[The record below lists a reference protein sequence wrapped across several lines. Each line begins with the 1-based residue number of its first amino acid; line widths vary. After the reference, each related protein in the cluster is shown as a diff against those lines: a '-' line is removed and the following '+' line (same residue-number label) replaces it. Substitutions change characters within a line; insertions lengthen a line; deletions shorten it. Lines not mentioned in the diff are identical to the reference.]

1 MKEQQKNHIQ
11 NLQGYDFFLS
21 LPGNKNLK
29 TMKRIIILAFLS
41 LVLVSTNAFSQD
53 TIAVK
58 ETKECSKGIK
68 TAEDAIIVQFLIEH
82 KNYFHEFDLDFLKG
96 DLESLSKEELKL
108 FMETNFVNPNVNFA
122 VSILTNVLGVD
133 RFVIGQ
139 TDIGLL
145 KLLTAGGLGV
155 WAIID
160 WFQIKNLTQEY
171 NFNKAL
177 EIIEII
183 KG

>member
-1 MKEQQKNHIQ
+1 MIFA
-11 NLQGYDFFLS
+11 GYDFFVTFAEIL
-21 LPGNKNLK
+21 NLNI
-29 TMKRIIILAFLS
+29 MKRIIFLAFLS
-41 LVLVSTNAFSQD
+41 LVMISTNAFSQD
-53 TIAVK
+53 TIAAK
-58 ETKECSKGIK
+58 ETKEYSKGIK
-68 TAEDAIIVQFLIEH
+68 TAEDATIVQFLIEH
-82 KNYFHEFDLDFLKG
+82 KNYFNDFDLDILKA

-108 FMETNFVNPNVNFA
+108 FMETDFVNPNVNFA

-160 WFQIKNLTQEY
+160 WFQIKELTQEY
-171 NFNKAL
+171 NFNKAE

-183 KG
+183 KY

>member
-1 MKEQQKNHIQ
+1 MIFFIFVEIL
-11 NLQGYDFFLS
+11 NL
-21 LPGNKNLK
+21 NI
-29 TMKRIIILAFLS
+29 MKRIIFLAFLS
-41 LVLVSTNAFSQD
+41 LVMISTNAFSQD

-58 ETKECSKGIK
+58 ETKKCSKGIK
-68 TAEDAIIVQFLIEH
+68 TSEDATIVQFLIEH

-96 DLESLSKEELKL
+96 DLESLSKEELKI

-145 KLLTAGGLGV
+145 KLLTAGGIGI

-160 WFQIKNLTQEY
+160 WFQIKELTQEY
-171 NFNKAL
+171 NFNKAE
-177 EIIEII
+177 EIIYII
-183 KG
+183 KD

>member
-1 MKEQQKNHIQ
+1 MI
-11 NLQGYDFFLS
+11 
-21 LPGNKNLK
+21 
-29 TMKRIIILAFLS
+29 
-41 LVLVSTNAFSQD
+41 STNAFSQD

-58 ETKECSKGIK
+58 ETKECTKGIR
-68 TAEDAIIVQFLIEH
+68 TAEDIIITDFLIKH
-82 KNYFHEFDLDFLKG
+82 KSYFHEFDLDLLKS
-96 DLESLSKEELKL
+96 DLKKLSPEELKL
-108 FMETNFVNPNVNFA
+108 FMNTNFINPNVNFA

-160 WFQIKNLTQEY
+160 WFQIKELTQQY
-171 NFNKAL
+171 NFNKA
-177 EIIEII
+177 EQVIEII

>member
-1 MKEQQKNHIQ
+1 
-11 NLQGYDFFLS
+11 
-21 LPGNKNLK
+21 
-29 TMKRIIILAFLS
+29 MKRIIFLAFLS
-41 LVLVSTNAFSQD
+41 LVMISTNAFSQD

-68 TAEDAIIVQFLIEH
+68 TEEDLIITNFLIKH
-82 KNYFHEFDLDFLKG
+82 KNYFEEFELDMLKDDLKK
-96 DLESLSKEELKL
+96 LSPVELKL
-108 FMETNFVNPNVNFA
+108 FMNANFVNPNANFTI
-122 VSILTNVLGVD
+122 SLLTSVLGID

-139 TDIGLL
+139 TDIGLV

-160 WFQIKNLTQEY
+160 WFQIKRLTQEY
-171 NFNKAL
+171 NFNKAEQIL
-177 EIIEII
+177 DII

>member
-1 MKEQQKNHIQ
+1 
-11 NLQGYDFFLS
+11 
-21 LPGNKNLK
+21 
-29 TMKRIIILAFLS
+29 MKRIVFLAFLS
-41 LVLVSTNAFSQD
+41 LVMISTNAFSQD

-160 WFQIKNLTQEY
+160 WFQIKELTQEY
-171 NFNKAL
+171 NFNKAE

>member
-1 MKEQQKNHIQ
+1 
-11 NLQGYDFFLS
+11 
-21 LPGNKNLK
+21 
-29 TMKRIIILAFLS
+29 MKRIIFLAFLS
-41 LVLVSTNAFSQD
+41 LVMISTNAFSQD

-68 TAEDAIIVQFLIEH
+68 TEQDIIITNFLIKH
-82 KNYFHEFDLDFLKG
+82 KNYFHEFDLDLLKS
-96 DLESLSKEELKL
+96 DLKKLSPEELKL
-108 FMETNFVNPNVNFA
+108 FMETNFVNPNANFA
-122 VSILTNVLGVD
+122 ISLLTNVLGVD

-160 WFQIKNLTQEY
+160 WFQIKELTQEY
-171 NFNKAL
+171 NFNKAE

>member
-1 MKEQQKNHIQ
+1 MIFFIFAEIL
-11 NLQGYDFFLS
+11 NL
-21 LPGNKNLK
+21 NI
-29 TMKRIIILAFLS
+29 MKRIIFLAFLS
-41 LVLVSTNAFSQD
+41 LVMISTNAFSQD

-58 ETKECSKGIK
+58 ETKECSKDIK
-68 TAEDAIIVQFLIEH
+68 TAEDAMIVQFLIEH
-82 KNYFHEFDLDFLKG
+82 KNYFNDFDLDVLKA
-96 DLESLSKEELKL
+96 DLESLSMEELKL
-108 FMETNFVNPNVNFA
+108 FMKTDFVNPNVNFA
-122 VSILTNVLGVD
+122 VSILTNVSGVD

-139 TDIGLL
+139 TNIGLL

-160 WFQIKNLTQEY
+160 WFQIKELTKEY
-171 NFNKAL
+171 NFNKAE

>member
-1 MKEQQKNHIQ
+1 
-11 NLQGYDFFLS
+11 
-21 LPGNKNLK
+21 
-29 TMKRIIILAFLS
+29 MKRIIFLAFLS
-41 LVLVSTNAFSQD
+41 LVMISTNAFSQD

-82 KNYFHEFDLDFLKG
+82 KNYFHDLDFLKG
-96 DLESLSKEELKL
+96 DLEDLSKEELKL

>member
-1 MKEQQKNHIQ
+1 
-11 NLQGYDFFLS
+11 
-21 LPGNKNLK
+21 
-29 TMKRIIILAFLS
+29 MKRIIFLAFLS
-41 LVLVSTNAFSQD
+41 LVLVCTNAFSQD

-68 TAEDAIIVQFLIEH
+68 TEEDLIITNFLIKH
-82 KNYFHEFDLDFLKG
+82 KNYFEEFDLDVLKA
-96 DLESLSKEELKL
+96 DLESLSMEELKL
-108 FMETNFVNPNVNFA
+108 FMKTDFVNPNVNFA
-122 VSILTNVLGVD
+122 VSLLTSVLGID

-139 TDIGLL
+139 TDIGLV

-160 WFQIKNLTQEY
+160 WFQIKELTQEY
-171 NFNKAL
+171 NFNKAEQIL
-177 EIIEII
+177 YII

>member
-1 MKEQQKNHIQ
+1 
-11 NLQGYDFFLS
+11 
-21 LPGNKNLK
+21 
-29 TMKRIIILAFLS
+29 MKRIIILAFLS

-68 TAEDAIIVQFLIEH
+68 TEEDLIITNFLIKH
-82 KNYFHEFDLDFLKG
+82 KNYFEEFELYMLKD
-96 DLESLSKEELKL
+96 DLEALSKEELKL
-108 FMETNFVNPNVNFA
+108 FMETNFVNPNANFTI
-122 VSILTNVLGVD
+122 SLLTSVLGID

-139 TDIGLL
+139 TDIGLV

-160 WFQIKNLTQEY
+160 WFQIKRLTQEY
-171 NFNKAL
+171 NYKKAEQIL
-177 EIIEII
+177 DII

>member
-1 MKEQQKNHIQ
+1 
-11 NLQGYDFFLS
+11 
-21 LPGNKNLK
+21 
-29 TMKRIIILAFLS
+29 MKRIIFLAFLS
-41 LVLVSTNAFSQD
+41 LVMISTNAFSQD

-58 ETKECSKGIK
+58 ETKECNKGIK

-160 WFQIKNLTQEY
+160 WFQIKELTQEY

>member
-1 MKEQQKNHIQ
+1 MI
-11 NLQGYDFFLS
+11 
-21 LPGNKNLK
+21 
-29 TMKRIIILAFLS
+29 
-41 LVLVSTNAFSQD
+41 STNAFSQD

-82 KNYFHEFDLDFLKG
+82 KNYFHDLDFLKG
-96 DLESLSKEELKL
+96 DLEDLSKEELKL

>member
-1 MKEQQKNHIQ
+1 MIFFIFAEIL
-11 NLQGYDFFLS
+11 NL
-21 LPGNKNLK
+21 NI
-29 TMKRIIILAFLS
+29 MKRIIFLAFLS
-41 LVLVSTNAFSQD
+41 LVTISTNAFSQD

-58 ETKECSKGIK
+58 ETKKCSKGIK

-96 DLESLSKEELKL
+96 DLEDLSKEELKL
-108 FMETNFVNPNVNFA
+108 FMKTDFVNPNVNFTI
-122 VSILTNVLGVD
+122 SLLKSVLGID

-139 TDIGLL
+139 TNIGLL

-160 WFQIKNLTQEY
+160 WFQIKELTQEY